1 MALVCIKVF
10 LCVIYVGL
18 ESRLVPLGEGVE
30 SSPVMTLKGET
41 LIESELWERIRP
53 KLYLPHDVDEYKTSS
68 RSLTSTCVC
77 VCVRARVCVCQL
89 YNCNINK
96 GNYNFCQTN
105 KNRLMIDATIINI

>member
-77 VCVRARVCVCQL
+77 VCVCVRVCVCV
-89 YNCNINK
+89 NCITVTLIK
-96 GNYNFCQTN
+96 V
-105 KNRLMIDATIINI
+105 IIISVRQIRTV

>member
-1 MALVCIKVF
+1 MALVCIKVL

-30 SSPVMTLKGET
+30 SRPVMTLKGET

-68 RSLTSTCVC
+68 CSLTSTCVRCVCVCVVCVRVC
-77 VCVRARVCVCQL
+77 VCVRACVCVCV
-89 YNCNINK
+89 CACVCVCVSIV
-96 GNYNFCQTN
+96 
-105 KNRLMIDATIINI
+105 